1 MANSNEHNRALRRV
15 VITGL
20 GAVTPLGTDVPT
32 SWQAALRG
40 DNGIDGIQCFDA
52 SALPCRI
59 AGEVKED
66 FQPLD
71 YIDKKEVK
79 RMDRFVQF
87 ALASADMAVADAE
100 MRFTPDESQRYGC
113 LLGVGLGGMATFE
126 RNHESLLRYGSAARF
141 SLLRPHAD
149 RQHGGR
155 ARLHAL
161 WTAGSEFVRVHG
173 VRSRYARHWR
183 FLQNHS
189 TWRRGRDAER
199 GLRVR
204 CHTARG
210 WRFLRHA
217 RPFYP

>member
-1 MANSNEHNRALRRV
+1 MANSNEYNRALRRV

-40 DNGIDGIQCFDA
+40 DNGIGRIQCFDA
-52 SALPCRI
+52 SAFPCRI

-100 MRFTPDESQRYGC
+100 MRFAPDESQRYGC

-126 RNHESLLRYGSAARF
+126 RNHESLLRTGPQRVSPF
-141 SLLRPHAD
+141 LHSHAD
-149 RQHGGR
+149 RQHGGG

-161 WTAGSEFVRVHG
+161 RAAGSEFLRVHG
-173 VRSRYARHWR
+173 VRGRHARHRR

-189 TWRRGRDAER
+189 TRRRGRDAEW
-199 GLRVR
+199 GL
-204 CHTARG
+204 
-210 WRFLRHA
+210 
-217 RPFYP
+217 